1 MSVSKMAKEGWKN
14 FQCSILFKRNK
25 IMRFEECSV
34 FTSGTW
40 QGPLSY
46 IWSTSMQKFLSKLEL
61 FCLYLH
67 RLSCY
72 SKTLSML
79 ITNYNKLGIH
89 NVGFCYAI
97 HYFMDKLVVC
107 LWAVKRLY
115 VSPNFFLIVE
125 GQRTNYSIYLW
136 AGSWPTLKYDT
147 YNSYYTTHTLLSLIA
162 TSSN

>member
-1 MSVSKMAKEGWKN
+1 MSYHTEPNEWYHLKEHSNLSQNRDWCRKFHTILLRVISLKN
-14 FQCSILFKRNK
+14 NQCI
-25 IMRFEECSV
+25 V
-34 FTSGTW
+34 FNSGYLA
-40 QGPLSY
+40 GPFVIHRLA
-46 IWSTSMQKFLSKLEL
+46 SMQKFFSMLEL
-61 FCLYLH
+61 FCLYDFF
-67 RLSCY
+67 CY
-72 SKTLSML
+72 SKTFSML

-136 AGSWPTLKYDT
+136 AGSWLTLK
-147 YNSYYTTHTLLSLIA
+147 
-162 TSSN
+162 

>member
-1 MSVSKMAKEGWKN
+1 MWATIQSKMNGTIWKSIEN
-14 FQCSILFKRNK
+14 LIRNWCQKFHTILLRVISLKNKQCSVYLWLPGIVIHRLA
-25 IMRFEECSV
+25 
-34 FTSGTW
+34 
-40 QGPLSY
+40 
-46 IWSTSMQKFLSKLEL
+46 SMQKFLSMLEL

-136 AGSWPTLKYDT
+136 AGSWITLK
-147 YNSYYTTHTLLSLIA
+147 
-162 TSSN
+162 

>member
-1 MSVSKMAKEGWKN
+1 MD
-14 FQCSILFKRNK
+14 KRK
-25 IMRFEECSV
+25 LP
-34 FTSGTW
+34 
-40 QGPLSY
+40 GPLSVLFY
-46 IWSTSMQKFLSKLEL
+46 CIHVGVEDGQRGVKKLPVFHPLQAKQNHAIWRVFSVYLWLPGIVIHRLASMQKFLSKLEL

-136 AGSWPTLKYDT
+136 AGSWITLK
-147 YNSYYTTHTLLSLIA
+147 
-162 TSSN
+162 